1 MNNCIYER
9 MFSMKALTKKQR
21 QVLEFIREQQDTDG
35 PIPTYREIAA
45 HFGFNSP
52 NAALAHVKALRGK
65 GFLRNQPGR
74 ARTFQ
79 VLDPRLPRNRPR
91 PRILSVPIYGT
102 IPAGQ
107 PMDAVQEDE
116 GCVLMDVETLGI
128 KPSARTF
135 GLKVRG
141 DSMLG
146 KCIVDGDIAIIEHGL
161 SPRPGDVVAA
171 LIDGQVT
178 LKTFLVQRGK
188 PYLRAEHPRYPNLI
202 PQEELQVQG
211 VMVALVRKRK

>member
-1 MNNCIYER
+1 
-9 MFSMKALTKKQR
+9 MKEMTKKQR
-21 QVLEFIREQQDTDG
+21 QVLEFIQDRQDAAG
-35 PIPTYREIAA
+35 LVPTYREIAA

-52 NAALAHVKALRGK
+52 NAALAHIKALRGK
-65 GFLRNQPGR
+65 GFLRNQRGR

-79 VLDPRLPRNRPR
+79 VLNPHAPRHRLR

-102 IPAGQ
+102 IAAGL
-107 PMDAVQEDE
+107 PIDAVQEEE
-116 GCVLMDVETLGI
+116 GCVLIDVETLGI
-128 KPSARTF
+128 KATARTF

-141 DSMLG
+141 DSMIG
-146 KCIVDGDIAIIEHGL
+146 KNIVDGDIAIIEHGL
-161 SPRPGDVVAA
+161 TPRPGDVVAA

-178 LKTFLVQRGK
+178 LKTFLLHRGK
-188 PYLRAEHPRYPNLI
+188 PCLRAENPRYPNLV

>member
-1 MNNCIYER
+1 
-9 MFSMKALTKKQR
+9 MKEMTKKQR
-21 QVLEFIREQQDTDG
+21 QVLEFIQDRQDAAG
-35 PIPTYREIAA
+35 LVPTYREIAA

-52 NAALAHVKALRGK
+52 NAALAHIKALRGK

-79 VLDPRLPRNRPR
+79 VLNPNAPKHRLR
-91 PRILSVPIYGT
+91 PRILSVPIYGS
-102 IPAGQ
+102 IPAGF
-107 PMDAVQEDE
+107 PIDAAQEDE
-116 GCVLMDVETLGI
+116 GCVLIDVETLGI
-128 KPSARTF
+128 KATARTF

-141 DSMLG
+141 DSMIG
-146 KCIVDGDIAIIEHGL
+146 KHIVGGDVVIIEHGL
-161 SPRPGDVVAA
+161 APHPGDVVAA

-178 LKTFLVQRGK
+178 LKTFLMHRGK
-188 PYLRAEHPRYPNLI
+188 PCLRAENPRYPNLV